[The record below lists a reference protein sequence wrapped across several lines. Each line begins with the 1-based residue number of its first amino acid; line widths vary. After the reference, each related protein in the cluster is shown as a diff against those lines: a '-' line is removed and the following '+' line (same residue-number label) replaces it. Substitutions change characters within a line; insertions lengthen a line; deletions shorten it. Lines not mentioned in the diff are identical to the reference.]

1 MENQRKRVRNQEAL
15 WGFILGLVGIGFHGG
30 IWIAIPIVAVFLSVR
45 GMMQIK
51 QEPMQKGKVLAWIGL
66 VLGVVYTFVTVAF
79 FIGDKYNL

>member
-1 MENQRKRVRNQEAL
+1 
-15 WGFILGLVGIGFHGG
+15 
-30 IWIAIPIVAVFLSVR
+30 
-45 GMMQIK
+45 MQIK